1 MKELKIKRKSIWEKL
16 MKTKSGQIPNP
27 LRIGKTLGSF
37 NVDKDGPQMRI
48 DLKAIEEKAERISQ
62 VLGVKLTSEEVA
74 LFTFMHEMAH
84 YRQWK
89 EGRVT
94 TKDFRDIKFKET
106 ARAKKLEV
114 DADAEAVRFIEAQ
127 VDWADRWGGRRS
139 LQAMVGAEKTLTLEQ
154 ARDLGII
161 S

>member
-1 MKELKIKRKSIWEKL
+1 MS
-16 MKTKSGQIPNP
+16 KTSKTATIPNP
-27 LRIGKTLGSF
+27 LRIGKTLGAFS
-37 NVDKDGPQMRI
+37 VDTDGPQMHVN
-48 DLKAIEEKAERISQ
+48 LKAIEEKAERISK
-62 VLGVKLTSEEVA
+62 VLGVTLSPEDVA
-74 LFTFMHEMAH
+74 LFTFLHEMAH

-89 EGRVT
+89 EGAVT

-106 ARAKKLEV
+106 ERAKNLEV
-114 DADAEAVRFIEAQ
+114 QADAEAVEFIKKTIGFGKQ
-127 VDWADRWGGRRS
+127 WSKRT

>member
-1 MKELKIKRKSIWEKL
+1 MSK
-16 MKTKSGQIPNP
+16 KTASVIPNP
-27 LRIGKTLGSF
+27 LRIGKTLGVF
-37 NVDKDGPQMRI
+37 TVDKDGPQMHMN
-48 DLKAIEEKAERISQ
+48 LKVIEEKAERISKVIGKQ
-62 VLGVKLTSEEVA
+62 LTSEDVA
-74 LFTFMHEMAH
+74 LFTFLHEMAH

-106 ARAKKLEV
+106 ARAKQLEV
-114 DADAEAVRFIEAQ
+114 DADADAVEFIKKT
-127 VDWADRWGGRRS
+127 VFKDKWTTRTLR
-139 LQAMVGAEKTLTLEQ
+139 AMVGAEKTLTLEQ